1 MTIAEHALEA
11 FADQSDTLGRR
22 FGRDRKFVICRGEI
36 GLGVCDRGNRKEITG
51 LPRGLTVRAMFRLK
65 RVYERASAEDGY
77 RVLVDRVWPRGLKK
91 EEARIDEWQRE
102 IAPSSEL
109 RRWYGHDPDKWSEF
123 RSRYVAELDGKPDL
137 VRELRERARS
147 RTVTLLFGARE
158 RERNNAVALKA
169 YLEAHKGD

>member
-1 MTIAEHALEA
+1 
-11 FADQSDTLGRR
+11 
-22 FGRDRKFVICRGEI
+22 
-36 GLGVCDRGNRKEITG
+36 
-51 LPRGLTVRAMFRLK
+51 MFRLK